1 MQTYDAWE
9 EFCHAYK
16 HVHVKK
22 LSWGKNLQFS
32 LKICLNSNIF
42 NILKAIII
50 ISVVSFSSIYQQI
63 FFNEAGDYN
72 LLFINVRC

>member
-1 MQTYDAWE
+1 MQTFDAWE
-9 EFCHAYK
+9 EFCHAYNK
-16 HVHVKK
+16 HVKK

-50 ISVVSFSSIYQQI
+50 SVVSFSSIYQQI

-72 LLFINVRC
+72 LLFKNVRC

>member
-16 HVHVKK
+16 HVKK

-50 ISVVSFSSIYQQI
+50 SVVSFSSIYQQI
-63 FFNEAGDYN
+63 FLMKLGITVYYFKMLG
-72 LLFINVRC
+72 VKT